1 VQILLALSARDAD
14 VGEDLEAAAREHWGA
29 ICTLYDRF
37 ADKRPVLRSRRD
49 RRGLSPS
56 GAPWVGAHTVRAT
69 SSTISTLVA
78 RPTGCLTAP
87 PPAAGCSAGRRVR

>member
-37 ADKRPVLRSRRD
+37 ADKRPV
-49 RRGLSPS
+49 G
-56 GAPWVGAHTVRAT
+56 
-69 SSTISTLVA
+69 
-78 RPTGCLTAP
+78 
-87 PPAAGCSAGRRVR
+87 AAGTDAASRHRVLHGWEHTQ